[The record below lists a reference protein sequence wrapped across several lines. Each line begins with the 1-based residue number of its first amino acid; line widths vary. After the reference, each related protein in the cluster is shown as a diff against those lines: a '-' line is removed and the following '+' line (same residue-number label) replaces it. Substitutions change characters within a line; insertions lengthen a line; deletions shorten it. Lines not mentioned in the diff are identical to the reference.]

1 MDKQAFLNKIA
12 EIGTCED
19 DVARRTLLT
28 ELSDEATPIFD
39 DLNSLTEQNN
49 NLTTDNETL
58 RQANMKL
65 FLKVGEQ
72 KTPDIEQVQGAP
84 KEKRKFEDLFNE
96 KGEIK

>member
-58 RQANMKL
+58 RKANMKL
-65 FLKVGEQ
+65 FLQVEEQ
-72 KTPDIEQVQGAP
+72 KTQDDDPMPGPP
-84 KEKRKFEDLFNE
+84 KEKRKFENLFNE